1 MNNKDREELDHKVKF
16 IRISNSIAESKV
28 DSLKDILTR
37 VYLRIE
43 DNDFLLDNGEG
54 KMVDSVQK
62 INTEKK

>member
-1 MNNKDREELDHKVKF
+1 MDREELDHKVKF

-37 VYLRIE
+37 VYLRVE
-43 DNDFLLDNGEG
+43 ENNYLLDNCEG